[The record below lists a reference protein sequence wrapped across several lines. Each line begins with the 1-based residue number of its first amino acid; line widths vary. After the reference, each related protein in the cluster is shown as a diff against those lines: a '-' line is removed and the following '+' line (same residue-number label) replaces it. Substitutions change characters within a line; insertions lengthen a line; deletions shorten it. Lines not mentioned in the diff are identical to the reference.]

1 MWKLDVDSI
10 KGSVW
15 TNDDGRFIILVPA
28 VVLKKVNG
36 RFVIS
41 GTDNTKWMVRIG
53 VKDSTSENQEVTYKN
68 RSRAMIKVNSLLQS
82 KSWKYHA

>member
-15 TNDDGRFIILVPA
+15 TNDDGRFIILVP
-28 VVLKKVNG
+28 
-36 RFVIS
+36 S
-41 GTDNTKWMVRIG
+41 GLTKWMVRVGI
-53 VKDSTSENQEVTYKN
+53 KDSTSENQEVVYKN

-82 KSWKYHA
+82 KSWKYHS